1 MPVWATSTSSCHHS
15 ESPYSHQF
23 LVVSKERAEE
33 TIRKLI
39 HNLERVIV
47 GKREAVEFATLA
59 MIGNG
64 HLLIEDVPG
73 LGKTTLARALA
84 LSIEGEFSRIQFTP
98 DLLPSDVTGVSIFNQ
113 KTREFE
119 FRKGPVFG
127 NVVLADEINRG
138 TPRVQSSLLEAMEE
152 RTVTNDG
159 VTYPL
164 PHPFLVIATQN
175 PIEFRGTFPLPEAQL
190 DRFFGSVSLGYPS
203 VEHEKT
209 VLRLQEQ
216 THPIRHL
223 EPVVSVEDILMVQEE
238 VRDVYIDES
247 LREYIVRLCTATRHH
262 DDVLLGASPRGSL
275 ALMRASQGYSL
286 INGDAFVSPDAVKA
300 TAVFAL
306 GHRLILHP
314 RSKTSSVSPRS
325 IILSLQETVEVP
337 LK

>member
-15 ESPYSHQF
+15 EFPYSHQF

-39 HNLERVIV
+39 QNLEHVIV

-98 DLLPSDVTGVSIFNQ
+98 DLLPSDVTGVSIFNPENPGSSSSA
-113 KTREFE
+113 KVRFLEMSCWPTKSIVGR
-119 FRKGPVFG
+119 
-127 NVVLADEINRG
+127 RG
-138 TPRVQSSLLEAMEE
+138 SNPALLEAMEE

-175 PIEFRGTFPLPEAQL
+175 PIELRGTFPLPEAQL

-216 THPIRHL
+216 NAPH
-223 EPVVSVEDILMVQEE
+223 
-238 VRDVYIDES
+238 
-247 LREYIVRLCTATRHH
+247 
-262 DDVLLGASPRGSL
+262 
-275 ALMRASQGYSL
+275 
-286 INGDAFVSPDAVKA
+286 
-300 TAVFAL
+300 
-306 GHRLILHP
+306 
-314 RSKTSSVSPRS
+314 
-325 IILSLQETVEVP
+325 
-337 LK
+337 